1 MLAGTRQQQTTSAH
15 LPADE
20 REFGAYAAMLHGGR
34 SFDSLLKEIAMTGQM
49 ARAVRFDRY
58 GGRDV
63 LYVADVEIPSPDPGE
78 VVVEVRAAG
87 INPGEAGIRVG
98 AMHEMFPATFPSGEG
113 SDLAGVVTAVGPDV
127 DGFSVGD
134 EVLGFSFRR
143 SSHATHTAVP
153 VGQLIRKPPELSW
166 EVAGSLYV
174 VGATAYA
181 AVRAVAP
188 QPGETVAV
196 SAAAGG
202 VGSLVVQLLV
212 LRKARVLGIAGA
224 GNADWL
230 RAHGVTPIAYGDGL
244 AARLREA
251 APDGIDAFID
261 LFGPDYIQ
269 LAVDL
274 GVAPERIETIISF
287 QKAGEVGAK
296 TEGSGDASTPEVLA
310 EIADLIAAGA
320 IDFDIAATFPLD
332 QVADAFE
339 ELEKRHTHGKIVLL
353 PNGSP

>member
-1 MLAGTRQQQTTSAH
+1 
-15 LPADE
+15 
-20 REFGAYAAMLHGGR
+20 
-34 SFDSLLKEIAMTGQM
+34 MTVEV
-49 ARAVRFDRY
+49 ARAVRFDHY
-58 GGRDV
+58 GDRDV
-63 LYVADVEIPSPDPGE
+63 LYVAEIDMPSPEPGE

-98 AMHEMFPATFPSGEG
+98 AMQEIFPATFPSGEG
-113 SDLAGVVTAVGPDV
+113 SDLAGVVTAVGAGV
-127 DGFSVGD
+127 TEFSVGD

-153 VGQLIRKPPELSW
+153 VGQLIHKPAQLSW

-202 VGSLVVQLLV
+202 VGSIVVQLLV
-212 LRKARVLGIAGA
+212 LRKARVLGIAGP

-244 AARLREA
+244 ADRLREA

-261 LFGPDYIQ
+261 LFGPDYVQ

-274 GVAPERIETIISF
+274 GVAPERIDTIISF

-296 TEGSGDASTPEVLA
+296 TEGSAEASTPEVLT
-310 EIADLIAAGA
+310 EIVDLITSGA
-320 IDFDIAATFPLD
+320 IDFDVAATYPLD
-332 QVADAFE
+332 RVADAFG
-339 ELEKRHTHGKIVLL
+339 ELEQRHTHGKIVLL
-353 PNGSP
+353 PNG

>member
-1 MLAGTRQQQTTSAH
+1 MAAG
-15 LPADE
+15 
-20 REFGAYAAMLHGGR
+20 
-34 SFDSLLKEIAMTGQM
+34 M

-63 LYVADVEIPSPDPGE
+63 LYVADIDMPSPGPGE

-87 INPGEAGIRVG
+87 INPGEAAIRSG
-98 AMHEMFPATFPSGEG
+98 AMHQMFPATFPSGEG
-113 SDLAGVVTAVGPDV
+113 SDLAGVVAAVGPEV
-127 DGFSVGD
+127 TEFSVGD

-153 VGQLIRKPPELSW
+153 VDQLIRKPPQLSW

-181 AVRAVAP
+181 AVHAVAP

-212 LRKARVLGIAGA
+212 LRKARVLGIAGPS
-224 GNADWL
+224 NADWL
-230 RAHGVTPIAYGDGL
+230 RAHGVTPIAYDDGL
-244 AARLREA
+244 EARLREA

-261 LFGPDYIQ
+261 LFGPEYVQ
-269 LAVDL
+269 LALDV
-274 GVAPERIETIISF
+274 GVAPERIDTIISF

-296 TEGSGDASTPEVLA
+296 TEGSAEASTPEVLA
-310 EIADLIAAGA
+310 EMADLIVTGA
-320 IDFDIAATFPLD
+320 IDFEIAATYPLD
-332 QVADAFE
+332 RVADAFE
-339 ELEKRHTHGKIVLL
+339 ELEKRHTRGKIVLL
-353 PNGSP
+353 PQGSQ